1 MLLWVRTSNSSIPSH
16 KNYHRQSFYKR
27 KLFIEALTPT
37 CSLGDSTCK
46 NFKNKM
52 EMSNPMIVHPLLPA
66 HQFMP
71 YMYACL
77 LSMYIHVCMFVQW
90 IYTSH
95 GMYKHVGKWLTHR
108 STEVACFYSL
118 VRCLSLPPHLQ
129 MPLSPPESSK
139 TLANN
144 NCVGI
149 SCKSSAHTG
158 AFYIESILLR
168 SCTSG

>member
-1 MLLWVRTSNSSIPSH
+1 MGTYFKFLCTFPQKLPQT
-16 KNYHRQSFYKR
+16 KFLFKR

-52 EMSNPMIVHPLLPA
+52 DMSNPMIAPPLFPS

-95 GMYKHVGKWLTHR
+95 GMYKHLGKRLTHR
-108 STEVACFYSL
+108 STEVACLYSL
-118 VRCLSLPPHLQ
+118 IRCLSLLLRVPRHLQ
-129 MPLSPPESSK
+129 ITTVWVYAVKAVHAMHGCILY
-139 TLANN
+139 TQR
-144 NCVGI
+144 
-149 SCKSSAHTG
+149 
-158 AFYIESILLR
+158 AFLYAY
-168 SCTSG
+168 